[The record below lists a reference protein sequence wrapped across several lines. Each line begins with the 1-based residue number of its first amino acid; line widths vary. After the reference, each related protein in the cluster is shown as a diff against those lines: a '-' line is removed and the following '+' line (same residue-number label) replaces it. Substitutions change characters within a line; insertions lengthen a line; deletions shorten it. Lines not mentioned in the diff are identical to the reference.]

1 MFVLVHKSEYDIVWL
16 AFDELNNFRV
26 FLINTKDS
34 DEDQTVED
42 KENSKSI
49 LSITIDGEIQA
60 NQKKRI
66 AMTIGVWLDSVEN

>member
-1 MFVLVHKSEYDIVWL
+1 MHWL
-16 AFDELNNFRV
+16 PFDELNNFRV

-66 AMTIGVWLDSVEN
+66 AMTIGVWLDSFEN